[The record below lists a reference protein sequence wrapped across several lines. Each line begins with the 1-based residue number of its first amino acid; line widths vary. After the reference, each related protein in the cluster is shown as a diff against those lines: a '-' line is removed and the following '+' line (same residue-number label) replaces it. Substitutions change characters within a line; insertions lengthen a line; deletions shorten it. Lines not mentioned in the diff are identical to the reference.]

1 MKVLDKFPIYIA
13 ELDNE
18 RFIRVYTPAGYQE
31 NDKRYPV
38 LYMHDGQNVFRDIE
52 AIGGTSLGLEEYLDE
67 NKLEVIVVAID
78 QNSAERK
85 NEYCPWMNGPYSR
98 RFLTEGSLSFGGKG
112 ELYIKFIAEELKPLI
127 DKKYRTIE
135 NRAAMAG
142 ISMGGLISAYAACRY
157 PQIFGDIRIFS
168 SAFYANQEEMENLL
182 KTVELSGIHSF
193 YMDCGTDEAGT
204 DTCVNKKFLASNQS
218 IYEIVKRKIP
228 NARFEVLEGDEHHY
242 RFFKNRVPELF
253 SFLNTEAVQ

>member
-1 MKVLDKFPIYIA
+1 MLEIFPFYIA

-18 RFIRVYTPAGYQE
+18 RFIRVYTPLGYQE
-31 NDKRYPV
+31 SDQNYPV
-38 LYMHDGQNVFRDIE
+38 LYMHDGQNVFRDAD

-78 QNSAERK
+78 QNSEERK
-85 NEYCPWMNGPYSR
+85 NEYCPWVNGQYSR
-98 RFLTEGSLSFGGKG
+98 KFLAEGSDDFGGKG
-112 ELYIKFIAEELKPLI
+112 ELYAKFIAEKLKPMI
-127 DKKYRTIE
+127 DKKYRTLE

-142 ISMGGLISAYAACRY
+142 ISMGGLISAYLACRY
-157 PQIFGDIRIFS
+157 PQTFSDIRIFS
-168 SAFYANQEEMENLL
+168 SAFYANQKEVESLL
-182 KTVELSGIHSF
+182 ETADLSGIRSF

-204 DTCVNKKFLASNQS
+204 DTYVSKEFLASNQS

-228 NARFEVLEGDEHHY
+228 NARFEILEGDEHHY
-242 RFFKNRVPELF
+242 RFFKKRVPELF

>member
-1 MKVLDKFPIYIA
+1 MLDIFPIYID
-13 ELDNE
+13 ELNNE
-18 RFIRVYTPAGYQE
+18 RFISVYTPAGYKE
-31 NDKRYPV
+31 NGKSYPV
-38 LYMHDGQNVFRDIE
+38 LYMHDGQNVFHDAD
-52 AIGGTSLGLEEYLDE
+52 AIGGASLGLEEYLDDRR
-67 NKLEVIVVAID
+67 LEVIVVAID

-85 NEYCPWMNGPYSR
+85 NEYCPWVNGQYSR
-98 RFLTEGSLSFGGKG
+98 KFLAEGSTGFGGNG
-112 ELYIKFIAEELKPLI
+112 ELYMKYIAEKLKPLI

-135 NRAAMAG
+135 NHTAMAG

-157 PQIFGDIRIFS
+157 PQTFSDIRIFS

-182 KTVELSGIHSF
+182 KTADLSGINSF

-204 DTCVNKKFLASNQS
+204 GTFVSKEFLASNKS
-218 IYEIVKRKIP
+218 IYGIVKRKIP
-228 NARFEVLEGDEHHY
+228 NARFEIIEGDEHHY